1 MITLEQA
8 KKAIEA
14 SEDKAKEIGIAVTT
28 AVVDEHGV
36 VIALGRMDGALLIS
50 PRFAQKKAY
59 TAAMLK
65 MPSEAPAGYAA
76 EGQPYFSINTA
87 FEGDIVL
94 IAGGV
99 PVTHGETVIGG
110 VGVGGSA
117 DVSQDKQCA
126 LAAVSVLEGK

>member
-1 MITLEQA
+1 MITLESA

-14 SEDKAKEIGIAVTT
+14 SESKARELGIAVTT

-36 VIALGRMDGALLIS
+36 VIALSRMDGALLIS

-65 MPSEAPAGYAA
+65 MASEQPAGYAV

-87 FEGDIVL
+87 FEGDILL

-99 PVTHGETVIGG
+99 PAMKGDQVIGA

-117 DVSQDKQCA
+117 DVSQDKLCA
-126 LAAVSVLEGK
+126 VEAVGVL